1 MKTSVW
7 GKSILALVFTFMC
20 SLAISAASPKD
31 YLYDNKQVRYEFQYN
46 ENGKVSEKKAF
57 RWDRTNDEW
66 VPFYQITYQ
75 YDDQSGEIK
84 TNYGMWDKKKKN
96 FSLNV
101 QNMIIPSTNYEE
113 IFS

>member
-1 MKTSVW
+1 MSSSTTRT
-7 GKSILALVFTFMC
+7 ARF
-20 SLAISAASPKD
+20 P
-31 YLYDNKQVRYEFQYN
+31 
-46 ENGKVSEKKAF
+46 EKKAF

-96 FSLNV
+96 L
-101 QNMIIPSTNYEE
+101 
-113 IFS
+113 